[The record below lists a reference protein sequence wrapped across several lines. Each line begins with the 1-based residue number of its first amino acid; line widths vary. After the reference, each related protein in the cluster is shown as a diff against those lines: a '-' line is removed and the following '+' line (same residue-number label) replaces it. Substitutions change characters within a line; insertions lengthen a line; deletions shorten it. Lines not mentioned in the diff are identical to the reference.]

1 MKPTITLFLFL
12 STFILSAQINYEKGH
27 IIDYTG
33 KKIDCYIKNVDW
45 SNNPSDIQYRLEE
58 NSETITANQSTI
70 KAFQIGSTLKYVKAT
85 VEVDQSLS
93 QISKLSRSSEPNYK
107 TETAFLRELVAGD
120 ASLYFYQNNNFRRFF
135 YSIDNSEILPLVY
148 KKYKLNNSTI
158 SENVSYKK
166 TLFDNLKCGDINTNS
181 IRDVRYS
188 QDDMVAIFSEYNM
201 CKSGDNFVYQDEPS
215 SGKFAVRAKLGM
227 SFNQLEVKFD
237 SGIIIEDRQSAT
249 FSEEIGPRFGLEV
262 EYVLPFNKNKWS
274 MFLEPTFLSYS
285 SSADIRI
292 ERQISVFEDTAT
304 IDYKVI
310 ELPLGFR
317 HYMYLNNESKLFVN
331 VALVISFD
339 LSDNIDYGD
348 ESLGA
353 GNDPEINSGSSLLI
367 GFGYEFN
374 NRFSLEG
381 RVYSNKDILSN
392 YASYNGDLSSY
403 GFVLGYR
410 FL

>member
-1 MKPTITLFLFL
+1 MKSTITLFLFL
-12 STFILSAQINYEKGH
+12 STFILSAQVNYEKGY

-58 NSETITANQSTI
+58 NSEAITANQSTI
-70 KAFQIGSTLKYVKAT
+70 KAFQIGSTLKYVIAT

-93 QISKLSRSSEPNYK
+93 QISKLSRSFGPNFQ
-107 TETAFLRELVAGD
+107 TETTFLRELVAGD
-120 ASLYFYQNNNFRRFF
+120 ASLYFYQNSNFRRFF

-158 SENVSYKK
+158 SENATYKK
-166 TLFDNLKCGDINTNS
+166 TLFDNLKCENITANS
-181 IRDVRYS
+181 LRNVKYS
-188 QDDMVAIFSEYNM
+188 QDDLVDLFSDYNV
-201 CKSGDNFVYQDEPS
+201 CKSGDNFVYQDKPS
-215 SGKFAVRAKLGM
+215 NGKLNVRTKLGV

-237 SGIIIEDRQSAT
+237 SGIIVEDLQSAT

-274 MFLEPTFLSYS
+274 IFLEPTFLSYS
-285 SSADIRI
+285 STADIRI
-292 ERQISVFEDTAT
+292 ERQVSTFEDTAT

-317 HYMYLNNESKLFVN
+317 HYMYLNDNSKLFINAAV
-331 VALVISFD
+331 VVSFD
-339 LSDNIDYGD
+339 LSDDIEYR
-348 ESLGA
+348 ET
-353 GNDPEINSGSSLLI
+353 NDLIISSGTTLLI
-367 GFGYEFN
+367 GLGYDFN
-374 NRFSLEG
+374 DRFSLEG
-381 RVYSNKDILSN
+381 RVYSNKDILSD